1 MGQKL
6 IEEMYEKNEKIDD
19 FGSNQ
24 LLLLSPLKKSFEIKS
39 ISKKVLNSKNIYE
52 LRKILKR
59 YQIIKISRFYKKL
72 MN

>member
-52 LRKILKR
+52 LRKILK
-59 YQIIKISRFYKKL
+59 SVSNNKKFQDFTKS
-72 MN
+72 